1 MTRVLVAP
9 QEFKGSLTAIE
20 AARAIA
26 LGVRD
31 ALPDAEVVEAP
42 MSDGGPGLVDA
53 MVAALGGER
62 VETEAH
68 DALMRPV
75 RAAWAVLR
83 DGRGVIEMAAASGL
97 VLVR

>member
-1 MTRVLVAP
+1 MTAV
-9 QEFKGSLTAIE
+9 E

-53 MVAALGGER
+53 LLSALGGER
-62 VETEAH
+62 VTTEIH
-68 DALMRPV
+68 DPLMRPV
-75 RAAWAVLR
+75 RAAWAQ
-83 DGRGVIEMAAASGL
+83 A
-97 VLVR
+97 